1 MLFISENLKYLRKE
15 KDLTQEEVA
24 EMLGVSA
31 QSVSKWERGDTYP
44 DITLLPALANL
55 YKTSVDAIIG
65 MDKINGLQTKATIF
79 AEGHKHIREGNIS
92 AAIEV
97 YSEALKLF
105 PNDKGLMSDL
115 AMALALDGDQD
126 EISQAI
132 TLCERVLSDS
142 QGDKVSHTT
151 RAALCFIYLKGGEK
165 EKAVTVAQ
173 ELPHIR
179 ESRESVLA
187 QVEKKPTTDD
197 IDAYLRFIAI
207 GEKDEQDIIT
217 VDFGVSMISVC
228 TDFDLREKIIALRRE
243 FEALPTNE
251 NPRKL
256 PTIRLRDNRLLSPN
270 QVRVRHYADYL
281 LDKEF
286 IDHNDAV
293 LEVMKVLQKIAEMKD

>member
-24 EMLGVSA
+24 EMIGVSA
-31 QSVSKWERGDTYP
+31 QSVSKWERGDTLP

-55 YKTSVDAIIG
+55 FKTSVDAIIG
-65 MDKINGLQTKATIF
+65 MDKINDIQTKATIF
-79 AEGHKHIREGNIS
+79 TEGHKYIHKGDIN

-97 YSEALKLF
+97 YSEALKTF

-115 AMALALDGDQD
+115 AMTLALDSDQ
-126 EISQAI
+126 EKLSQAI
-132 TLCERVLSDS
+132 ALCERVLSDS
-142 QGDKVSHTT
+142 QGDKVHHTT
-151 RAALCFIYLKGGEK
+151 RAALCFIYLKAGEK
-165 EKAVTVAQ
+165 EKAVTAAQ

-187 QVEKKPTTDD
+187 QFEKEPTTDD

-207 GEKDEQDIIT
+207 GENDEQDIIA
-217 VDFGVSMISVC
+217 VDFGVNMIPVC
-228 TDFDLREKIIALRRE
+228 TDYDLREKIVVLRKE
-243 FEALPTNE
+243 VEALNTND
-251 NPRKL
+251 NHRKL
-256 PTIRLRDNRLLSPN
+256 PMIRLRDNFSLSPN

-286 IDHNDAV
+286 EDFNDAGNEIMEV
-293 LEVMKVLQKIAEMKD
+293 LRNIVRL